1 MDPKAFSLARIF
13 IPRVIGGMVVAS
25 VAWAFN
31 NYLPEDFWGPRPW
44 IGTLWTIAYY
54 FGLAFSILNLLA
66 YGFASVRSVL
76 LPDAV
81 KFFYAVPR
89 ENEQSLIRGIS
100 DLVGWSRVGGLL
112 VIVREYGGVPLIQK
126 RKSIFATV
134 LNLDQNKMARIHEV
148 LRSYN
153 IPEFRFE
160 MEKLRQATEAWNTDS
175 NLIDLAKKNPRLK
188 NKWNPGETLIQLDKI
203 SSESQVAGR
212 LNEILNMLWN
222 RDSYQPVQRE
232 EMILLAIYCAIN
244 EKKDFKKEGHL

>member
-1 MDPKAFSLARIF
+1 MDPKAFPLARIF

-44 IGTLWTIAYY
+44 IGTLWTVIFYSS
-54 FGLAFSILNLLA
+54 LAFSILNLIA

-100 DLVGWSRVGGLL
+100 DLVGWSRVEDLL

-134 LNLDQNKMARIHEV
+134 LNLDQNKMSSTHT
-148 LRSYN
+148 
-153 IPEFRFE
+153 
-160 MEKLRQATEAWNTDS
+160 KATGENT
-175 NLIDLAKKNPRLK
+175 
-188 NKWNPGETLIQLDKI
+188 GE
-203 SSESQVAGR
+203 
-212 LNEILNMLWN
+212 
-222 RDSYQPVQRE
+222 
-232 EMILLAIYCAIN
+232 LLVYYW
-244 EKKDFKKEGHL
+244 